1 MPDDKR
7 NKLIAEIEIL
17 RELDHPNI
25 IKLYEVYEDNS
36 MYHLVT
42 EYCVGGSII
51 DFVVARKNYS

>member
-7 NKLIAEIEIL
+7 NEFIAEIEIL

-25 IKLYEVYEDNS
+25 IKLYEVYEDRS
-36 MYHLVT
+36 MYHVVT

-51 DFVVARKNYS
+51 EFVVARKNYS